1 MSIIISRNGQNAK
14 RLQRTVIHQEDYLQQ
29 YIDKNGDCIPLHDLK
44 ENFRLQILAREF
56 ATPRGGCI
64 DLLGV
69 DADGEI
75 YIIETKLAKNADKR
89 RIIAQALDYGAAIWG
104 NPAELLA
111 RAEEL
116 DWRRRMLEFLGGDE
130 NALSALLAAVE
141 RNAQAGRFWFV
152 ILMDQ
157 LDDGLRELISFVNR
171 SSQFKVLG
179 VELDF
184 YTHDGFEIVIPK
196 LYGGESAN
204 DPTSPTPGGVPR
216 KRKWDESSFFVVAEE
231 RFGAD
236 LSSRLKEIHDR
247 SKTLGGVISGTD
259 KTFFVTFALASKPI
273 FSASGDRGVEIQFEP
288 LDKENPT
295 YSRKLRK
302 LLEVSSFLKPSDPQ
316 KYPRISVSGV
326 PSRVSEFMQLVQ
338 KSLDL

>member
-1 MSIIISRNGQNAK
+1 MYSSA
-14 RLQRTVIHQEDYLQQ
+14 RLEGKFSTSDPR
-29 YIDKNGDCIPLHDLK
+29 
-44 ENFRLQILAREF
+44 AEF

-116 DWRRRMLEFLGGDE
+116 DWRRRMLEFLDGDE
-130 NALSALLAAVE
+130 NVLPSHLAAVE
-141 RNAQAGRFWFV
+141 RNAKAGRFWFV
-152 ILMDQ
+152 ILMDH
-157 LDDGLRELISFVNR
+157 LDDGLRELISFVNKN
-171 SSQFKVLG
+171 SQFKVLG

-184 YTHDGFEIVIPK
+184 YRHEGFEIVIPK

-204 DPTSPTPGGVPR
+204 DPTSPTPGGVQQ
-216 KRKWDESSFFVVAEE
+216 KRKWDESSFFVEAEE
-231 RFGAD
+231 RVGAD
-236 LSSRLKEIHDR
+236 LSSRLKEIHDH
-247 SKTLGGVISGTD
+247 SKAIGGVISGTD
-259 KTFFVTFALASKPI
+259 KTFFVTFALASNPI
-273 FSASGDRGVEIQFEP
+273 FSVSGDRHVEIQFEP

-295 YSRKLRK
+295 YSRKLRE
-302 LLEVSSFLKPSDPQ
+302 LLEGSNFLKSSDPQ
-316 KYPRISVSGV
+316 KYPRISISGV
-326 PSRVSEFMQLVQ
+326 PSRVSEFMQLVR
-338 KSLDL
+338 KSLDF

>member
-1 MSIIISRNGQNAK
+1 MSIIISKDGQNAK
-14 RLQRTVIHQEDYLQQ
+14 RLERAVIHQEDYLQQ

-116 DWRRRMLEFLGGDE
+116 EWRSRMLEFLGNDE
-130 NALSALLAAVE
+130 NALVSLLAAVE
-141 RNAQAGRFWFV
+141 RNAKAGRFWFV
-152 ILMDQ
+152 ILMDH

-184 YTHDGFEIVIPK
+184 YTHEGFEIVIPK

-204 DPTSPTPGGVPR
+204 DPNSPTPEGAQR
-216 KRKWDESSFFVVAEE
+216 KRRWEESSFFAEAEE

-236 LSSRLKEIHDR
+236 FSSRLKEIHDR
-247 SKTLGGVISGTD
+247 SKAIGGVISGTG
-259 KTFFVTFALASKPI
+259 KTFFVTFTVAAKPV
-273 FSASGDRGVEIQFEP
+273 FSVSGDRHLEIQFEP

-295 YSRKLRK
+295 YSSKLRA
-302 LLEVSSFLKPSDPQ
+302 LLEGSGFLKPSDPK
-316 KYPRISVSGV
+316 KYPRISISGL
-326 PSRVSEFMQLVQ
+326 PSRVSEFMQLLQ
-338 KSLDL
+338 KSLDA